1 MKNFI
6 FLLSFSILFQ
16 SCFSYKTVDYN
27 NIAIEKKQKFE
38 VSGVGGKNIKGRLVS
53 KNEQLMILENNGQL
67 QEMPVSEIYEVKV
80 RKFSILKSTGLLG
93 ATYAAI
99 LVGILIAII
108 AAGGGLVIM

>member
-27 NIAIEKKQKFE
+27 NIAIQKKQKFE
-38 VSGVGGKNIKGRLVS
+38 VFGVEGTNIKGRLVS
-53 KNEQLMILENNGQL
+53 KNDQLIILENNGQL

-108 AAGGGLVIM
+108 AGGGGLVVM

>member
-1 MKNFI
+1 MKKFI

-38 VSGVGGKNIKGRLVS
+38 VFGVEGTNIKGRLVS
-53 KNEQLMILENNGQL
+53 KNDQLIILENNGQL

-99 LVGILIAII
+99 LVVILIAII
-108 AAGGGLVIM
+108 AGGGGLVVM

>member
-38 VSGVGGKNIKGRLVS
+38 VSGLGGKNIKGRLVS

-80 RKFSILKSTGLLG
+80 RKFSILKSAGLLG
-93 ATYAAI
+93 SIYATVVVVLAAVFI
-99 LVGILIAII
+99 SVL
-108 AAGGGLVIM
+108 AGA

>member
-1 MKNFI
+1 MKKFI

-53 KNEQLMILENNGQL
+53 KNEQLMILKNNGQL

-80 RKFSILKSTGLLG
+80 RKFSILKSAGLLG
-93 ATYAAI
+93 SIYATVI
-99 LVGILIAII
+99 VVLGVVFISVL
-108 AAGGGLVIM
+108 AGA

>member
-1 MKNFI
+1 MKKFI

-53 KNEQLMILENNGQL
+53 KNEQLMILKNNGQL

-108 AAGGGLVIM
+108 AGGGGVVIM

>member
-1 MKNFI
+1 MRKFI

-80 RKFSILKSTGLLG
+80 RKFSILKSAGLLG
-93 ATYAAI
+93 SIYATVVVVLAAVFI
-99 LVGILIAII
+99 SVL
-108 AAGGGLVIM
+108 AGA

>member
-38 VSGVGGKNIKGRLVS
+38 VSGVEGTNIKGRLVS
-53 KNEQLMILENNGQL
+53 KNDQLIILENNGQL